1 MVVHNLNGLNVKIDN
16 MKKTKLVLGF
26 PGVGKSMYY
35 MKKKGKIDVLDS
47 DSSTFSKDGFP
58 SNYIEHILENIGTHD
73 IIFISTHEVVRKALK
88 SIDIFSNENVEGV
101 YLVYPDLSLKDEY
114 IKRYKE
120 RGNNKQFIE
129 VLDKMF
135 DNWVEELNNESN
147 KFIKIKLND
156 SNYYISD
163 LSIFY

>member
-1 MVVHNLNGLNVKIDN
+1 

-26 PGVGKSMYY
+26 PGVGKTMYY
-35 MKKKGKIDVLDS
+35 MKKKGKVDVLDS
-47 DSSTFSKDGFP
+47 DSSTFPKDGFP
-58 SNYIEHILENIGTHD
+58 NNYIEHILENIGKQD
-73 IIFISTHEVVRKALK
+73 VIFISTHEVVRKALK
-88 SIDIFSNENVEGV
+88 SIDIFSNDYVESV

-114 IKRYKE
+114 MKRYRE

-135 DNWVEELNNESN
+135 DNWVEELDNESD
-147 KFIKIKLND
+147 KFTKIKLNN

-163 LSIFY
+163 LNIFY

>member
-1 MVVHNLNGLNVKIDN
+1 M
-16 MKKTKLVLGF
+16 
-26 PGVGKSMYY
+26 
-35 MKKKGKIDVLDS
+35 
-47 DSSTFSKDGFP
+47 
-58 SNYIEHILENIGTHD
+58 
-73 IIFISTHEVVRKALK
+73 FISTHEVVRKALK
-88 SIDIFSNENVEGV
+88 SIDIFSNDNVEGV

-114 IKRYKE
+114 MKRYKE

-135 DNWVEELNNESN
+135 DNWVDELNNETDE
-147 KFIKIKLND
+147 FIKIKLND

>member
-1 MVVHNLNGLNVKIDN
+1 

-26 PGVGKSMYY
+26 PGVGKTMYY

-47 DSSTFSKDGFP
+47 DSSTFPKDGFP
-58 SNYIEHILENIGTHD
+58 SNYIEHILENIGKQD
-73 IIFISTHEVVRKALK
+73 VIFISTHEVVRKELK
-88 SIDIFSNENVEGV
+88 SIDIFSNENVEGI

-114 IKRYKE
+114 MKRYKE

-135 DNWVEELNNESN
+135 DNWVEELDNESN
-147 KFIKIKLND
+147 KFTKIKLNN
-156 SNYYISD
+156 SNYYISNI
-163 LSIFY
+163 SIFY

>member
-1 MVVHNLNGLNVKIDN
+1 

-26 PGVGKSMYY
+26 PGVGKTMYY
-35 MKKKGKIDVLDS
+35 MKKKGKVDVLDS
-47 DSSTFSKDGFP
+47 DSSTFPKEGFP
-58 SNYIEHILENIGTHD
+58 SNYIEHILENIGKQD
-73 IIFISTHEVVRKALK
+73 LIFISTHEVVRKALK
-88 SIDIFSNENVEGV
+88 SIDIFSNENVDGV
-101 YLVYPDLSLKDEY
+101 YLVYPDLSLKDDY
-114 IKRYKE
+114 LKRYKE

-147 KFIKIKLND
+147 KFVKIKLND

-163 LSIFY
+163 LSVFY

>member
-1 MVVHNLNGLNVKIDN
+1 

-26 PGVGKSMYY
+26 PGVGKTMYY

-47 DSSTFSKDGFP
+47 DSSTFPKDGFP
-58 SNYIEHILENIGTHD
+58 SNYIEHILENIGKQD
-73 IIFISTHEVVRKALK
+73 VIFISTHEVVRKALK
-88 SIDIFSNENVEGV
+88 SIDIFSNDNVEGV

-114 IKRYKE
+114 MKRYKE

-135 DNWVEELNNESN
+135 DNWVEELDNESN
-147 KFIKIKLND
+147 KFTKIKLNN
-156 SNYYISD
+156 SNYYISNI
-163 LSIFY
+163 SIFYYFFH

>member
-1 MVVHNLNGLNVKIDN
+1 
-16 MKKTKLVLGF
+16 
-26 PGVGKSMYY
+26 
-35 MKKKGKIDVLDS
+35 
-47 DSSTFSKDGFP
+47 
-58 SNYIEHILENIGTHD
+58 
-73 IIFISTHEVVRKALK
+73 
-88 SIDIFSNENVEGV
+88 VEGV

-114 IKRYKE
+114 MKRYKE

-135 DNWVEELNNESN
+135 DNWVDELNNETDE
-147 KFIKIKLND
+147 FIKIKLND